1 MLNSIDA
8 VMTALRENDARP
20 YGRQRTVTAE
30 ELVDAAEQFDDTA
43 IRAMAL
49 LELMEAYEYDGE
61 RSKAPVV
68 FARVL
73 KLWDTDPDDFGEWAQ
88 QQVFWRFKWVATSLL
103 GTPDVPLAAIRR
115 WHEEMRTRYRAAGHG
130 LQPYYAQRFH
140 LAAHT
145 GEGLQDAYE
154 LWAGRPRTDLSD
166 CHACEIRAR
175 AVHHL
180 RQGDDATALEVWR
193 PVLGGEATCAEEPYL
208 SHAQALLPLVRQG
221 RLDEARSSHL
231 VGYRFARG
239 KSGLARSVGLHIEFC
254 ALSGNEPRGLEI
266 VAENRDLF
274 GVTGDPVGRLDFLTG
289 VEVLIAGLARA
300 GHGGL
305 TVSGPPGAGWTVDT
319 LLAHVHTEA
328 DALAARFDARNGT
341 DAVGRRRA
349 DRLARRPL
357 LTEPLALG
365 VRAAAAPELSA
376 VPVVPAVPARE
387 AEPEPADFAAL
398 VLRARELRLVGH
410 PDADRLW
417 LRIDERLTAQES
429 GGDGAAAVPELL
441 GGGAGPLGQVR
452 AEVAERRAHAALE
465 RAAWQEGAAAMLAA
479 GDLYE
484 REGLAG
490 RALAARTR
498 ALVAELVREDG
509 EAGEAG
515 EAGEGAGGGEA
526 GGSGGSAAPGGGG
539 VGGGGGAAAE
549 PVIDWAALDVALARA
564 EELAAAAPGATGPAI
579 TDDDYLIVLQCR
591 AYAAHQELVRV
602 LPEPPGQPPAERVE
616 RFTATVTAYRDASAA
631 RGSVRR
637 LAVARQYAAD
647 AAARQGRVA
656 EAAEELRTAVAELEQ
671 AGQPW
676 HTPRPYG
683 LLGQALAK
691 NGEHAEA
698 VEVFHRALAAAARW
712 ADDSYPFAAT
722 YLMAGHASAH
732 LGDTGAAIRS
742 LSEAA
747 SRFDRKGPEAAEDAV
762 RTRLQLADL
771 LTEADRTA
779 DAVAVLESVL
789 VEAATAGPGERLI
802 AQARL
807 DLARG
812 LFSLDE
818 DRDAAEEYL
827 RLAADLEGWTE
838 DLHLRT
844 MVASEAA
851 VALIHAD
858 RWEAAH
864 AARTRALAAHEQW
877 PQPGP
882 VLAMLRQFAR
892 LTAQQ
897 EGPAGVEPALAR
909 LAEADAV
916 RERLEREDPGADTW
930 YPRGAVHYERARV
943 HAVAE
948 QYEEALAEAER
959 AITAYEAGGEQAET
973 PRAEAV
979 RLAALIEGTD
989 LGRREAAR
997 DRLAVAA
1004 ERCRRHGLTEAA
1016 DILAELRERLAD

>member
-8 VMTALRENDARP
+8 VMTALRENDDRP

-30 ELVDAAEQFDDTA
+30 ELVDAADQFDDTA
-43 IRAMAL
+43 VRAMAL

-73 KLWDTDPDDFGEWAQ
+73 KLWDADPESFGDWAR

-103 GTPDVPLAAIRR
+103 GTPDVPLTAIRR
-115 WHEEMRTRYRAAGHG
+115 WHEEMRGRYRAAGHG

-140 LAAHT
+140 LAAHL
-145 GEGLQDAYE
+145 GEDAQDAYE
-154 LWAGRPRTDLSD
+154 LWAGRPRTELSD

-180 RQGDDATALEVWR
+180 RRGDDATALDVWR
-193 PVLGGEATCAEEPYL
+193 PVLGGEATCAEEPYV
-208 SHAQALLPLVRQG
+208 SHAEALLPLLRQG

-266 VAENRDLF
+266 LAENRDLF
-274 GVTGDPVGRLDFLTG
+274 GVTGDPVSRLAFLTG

-305 TVSGPPGAGWTVDT
+305 TVGGPPGASWTADT
-319 LLAHVHTEA
+319 LLAHLRTEA

-341 DAVGRRRA
+341 GTVSGRRR

-357 LTEPLALG
+357 LAEPLALG
-365 VRAAAAPELSA
+365 VRAAAAPELAA

-387 AEPEPADFAAL
+387 VEPEPEDFTAL
-398 VLRARELRLVGH
+398 LLRARELQLVGH
-410 PDADRLW
+410 PDGDRLW
-417 LRIDERLTAQES
+417 TRIDERVTATAE
-429 GGDGAAAVPELL
+429 GDLEALL
-441 GGGAGPLGQVR
+441 GADAGPLGR
-452 AEVAERRAHAALE
+452 LLAELAERRAHAALE
-465 RAAWQEGAAAMLAA
+465 RGDWEQGAAELLAA
-479 GDLYE
+479 GGLYR
-484 REGLAG
+484 REGLVG
-490 RALAARTR
+490 PALAARTR
-498 ALVAELVREDG
+498 ALIAELVREDEEVD
-509 EAGEAG
+509 EAGEPV
-515 EAGEGAGGGEA
+515 EVP
-526 GGSGGSAAPGGGG
+526 APA
-539 VGGGGGAAAE
+539 V
-549 PVIDWAALDVALARA
+549 DWAALDAALARA
-564 EELAAAAPGATGPAI
+564 EELSDAAASGGEPGI

-591 AYAAHQELVRV
+591 AYAAHQELVRA
-602 LPEPPGQPPAERVE
+602 LPEPPEQPPAERAA
-616 RFTATVTAYRDASAA
+616 RFAAAVTAYREAAAA

-637 LAVARQYAAD
+637 LAVARQYTAD
-647 AAARQGRVA
+647 AAARQGRTV
-656 EAAEELRTAVAELEQ
+656 EAAEELRITIAELER

-676 HTPRPYG
+676 HTPRAYG
-683 LLGQALAK
+683 LLGQALLQT
-691 NGEHAEA
+691 GEQAEA
-698 VEVFHRALAAAARW
+698 VEVLHRALAAAGRW

-722 YLMAGHASAH
+722 YLMVGHASAH
-732 LGDTGAAIRS
+732 VGDTGGAIRA

-747 SRFDRKGPEAAEDAV
+747 SRFDRKGPEAAEEAA

-789 VEAATAGPGERLI
+789 ADAATAGLGERLV

-827 RLAADLEGWTE
+827 RLAAVLEGWTE

-844 MVASEAA
+844 MVAAEAT
-851 VALIHAD
+851 VALVHAD

-864 AARTRALAAHEQW
+864 AARARALAAHEQW

-882 VLAMLRQFAR
+882 VSAMLRQFAR
-892 LTAQQ
+892 LTAQK
-897 EGPAGVEPALAR
+897 EGPDGVESALAR

-916 RERLEREDPGADTW
+916 RERLEREEPGAETW
-930 YPRGAVHYERARV
+930 YPRAAVHYERARV
-943 HAVAE
+943 RAVAGE
-948 QYEEALAEAER
+948 FEEALAEAER

-989 LGRREAAR
+989 LGRVEAAR
-997 DRLAVAA
+997 GRLAVAA
-1004 ERCRRHGLTEAA
+1004 ERCRAHGLEEAA
-1016 DILAELRERLAD
+1016 GILAELRERLTD

>member
-1 MLNSIDA
+1 MLTSIDA
-8 VMTALRENDARP
+8 VMTALRENDDRP

-43 IRAMAL
+43 VRAMAL

-61 RSKAPVV
+61 RSKSPVV

-73 KLWDTDPDDFGEWAQ
+73 RLWDTDPDGFGEWAQ

-103 GTPDVPLAAIRR
+103 GTPDVPLTAIRR
-115 WHEEMRTRYRAAGHG
+115 WHEEMRGRYRAAGHG

-140 LAAHT
+140 LAAHV
-145 GEGLQDAYE
+145 GEDVQDAYE
-154 LWAGRPRTDLSD
+154 LWAGRPRTELSD
-166 CHACEIRAR
+166 CHACEIRSR

-180 RQGDDATALEVWR
+180 RRGDDATALDVWR
-193 PVLGGEATCAEEPYL
+193 PVLAGEATCAEEPYV
-208 SHAQALLPLVRQG
+208 SHAQALLPLLRQG

-239 KSGLARSVGLHIEFC
+239 KSGMARSVGLHVEFC

-266 VAENRDLF
+266 LAENRDLF
-274 GVTGDPVGRLDFLTG
+274 GVTGDPVSRLDFLTG

-300 GHGGL
+300 GHGEL
-305 TVSGPPGAGWTVDT
+305 TVSGPPGASWTVDT
-319 LLAHVHTEA
+319 LLAHLRTEA

-341 DAVGRRRA
+341 DAVSGRRR

-357 LTEPLALG
+357 LAEPLALG
-365 VRAAAAPELSA
+365 VRASAAPELAA
-376 VPVVPAVPARE
+376 VPVVPAVPARD
-387 AEPEPADFAAL
+387 AEPEPEDFTAL
-398 VLRARELRLVGH
+398 VLRARELQLVGH
-410 PDADRLW
+410 PDAERLW
-417 LRIDERLTAQES
+417 NRIAERLAAEENGGSGDGGSES
-429 GGDGAAAVPELL
+429 GGGGTVGEGLL
-441 GGGAGPLGQVR
+441 GADAGPLGQLH
-452 AEVAERRAHAALE
+452 AELTERRAHAALDRGDWE
-465 RAAWQEGAAAMLAA
+465 EGAAELLAA
-479 GDLYE
+479 GGLYR
-484 REGLAG
+484 REGLLG

-498 ALVAELVREDG
+498 ALVAELVREDPQDEEG
-509 EAGEAG
+509 EEGPEA
-515 EAGEGAGGGEA
+515 A
-526 GGSGGSAAPGGGG
+526 
-539 VGGGGGAAAE
+539 GAAVTAA
-549 PVIDWAALDVALARA
+549 PVIDWAALDAALASA
-564 EELAAAAPGATGPAI
+564 EELAAATAAGGAPGI
-579 TDDDYLIVLQCR
+579 TDDDYLVVLQCR

-602 LPEPPGQPPAERVE
+602 LPAPPEQPPAEQAA
-616 RFTATVTAYRDASAA
+616 RFAAAVDAYRDAAEA

-647 AAARQGRVA
+647 ADARQGRTA
-656 EAAEELRTAVAELEQ
+656 EAADELRHAIAELERG
-671 AGQPW
+671 GQPW
-676 HTPRPYG
+676 HTPRAYG
-683 LLGQALAK
+683 LLGQALLQT
-691 NGEHAEA
+691 GEQAEA
-698 VEVFHRALAAAARW
+698 VEMLHRALAAAARW

-732 LGDTGAAIRS
+732 IGDTGAAIRS

-747 SRFDRKGPEAAEDAV
+747 SRFDRKGPEAAEEAA

-771 LTEADRTA
+771 LTDADRTA

-789 VEAATAGPGERLI
+789 ADADAAGLDERLV
-802 AQARL
+802 AQTRL

-812 LFSLDE
+812 LFTLDE

-827 RLAADLEGWTE
+827 RLATMLEGWTE

-851 VALIHAD
+851 VALLHAD

-882 VLAMLRQFAR
+882 VSAMLRQFAR
-892 LTAQQ
+892 LTAQKDGP
-897 EGPAGVEPALAR
+897 EGMEPALAR

-916 RERLEREDPGADTW
+916 RERLEREEPQAETW
-930 YPRGAVHYERARV
+930 YPRASVHYERARV
-943 HAVAE
+943 LAVAGRF
-948 QYEEALAEAER
+948 EEALAEAER

-989 LGRREAAR
+989 LDRRGPARERLTAAVDRCRAHGLEEAA
-997 DRLAVAA
+997 A
-1004 ERCRRHGLTEAA
+1004 
-1016 DILAELRERLAD
+1016 ILAELRERLAD

>member
-8 VMTALRENDARP
+8 VMAALRENDDRP

-43 IRAMAL
+43 VRSMAL

-61 RSKAPVV
+61 RSKSPVV

-73 KLWDTDPDDFGEWAQ
+73 KLWDTDPDGFGEWSQ

-115 WHEEMRTRYRAAGHG
+115 WHDEMRSRYRAAGHG

-140 LAAHT
+140 LAAHL
-145 GEGLQDAYE
+145 GEDVQDAYE
-154 LWAGRPRTDLSD
+154 LWAGRPRTELSD

-180 RQGDDATALEVWR
+180 RRGDDATALDVWR
-193 PVLGGEATCAEEPYL
+193 PVLSGEATCAEEPYV
-208 SHAQALLPLVRQG
+208 SHAQALLPLLRQG

-254 ALSGNEPRGLEI
+254 ALSGNEPRGLELL
-266 VAENRDLF
+266 AENRDLF
-274 GVTGDPVGRLDFLTG
+274 GMTGDPVSRLDFLTG

-300 GHGGL
+300 GHGEL
-305 TVSGPPGAGWTVDT
+305 TVSGPPGASWTVDT
-319 LLAHVHTEA
+319 LLAHLRTEA

-341 DAVGRRRA
+341 AAVSGRRR

-357 LTEPLALG
+357 LAEPLALG
-365 VRAAAAPELSA
+365 VRAAAAPELAA

-387 AEPEPADFAAL
+387 TEPEPEDFTAL
-398 VLRARELRLVGH
+398 VLRARELQLVGH

-417 LRIDERLTAQES
+417 KRIAERFTAAEEDAVE
-429 GGDGAAAVPELL
+429 DGAVEGLL
-441 GGGAGPLGQVR
+441 GAEAGTLGQLR
-452 AEVAERRAHAALE
+452 AELTERRAHDALDRGDWE
-465 RAAWQEGAAAMLAA
+465 EGAAQLLAA
-479 GDLYE
+479 GGLFR
-484 REGLAG
+484 REGLLG

-498 ALVAELVREDG
+498 ALVAELIREDPEDG
-509 EAGEAG
+509 EDGEG
-515 EAGEGAGGGEA
+515 TEADGAGGA
-526 GGSGGSAAPGGGG
+526 VAVAPSA
-539 VGGGGGAAAE
+539 
-549 PVIDWAALDVALARA
+549 PVIDWAALDAALVSAG
-564 EELAAAAPGATGPAI
+564 ELAAAPAADGAPGI
-579 TDDDYLIVLQCR
+579 TDDDYLVVLQCR
-591 AYAAHQELVRV
+591 AYAAHQELVRA
-602 LPEPPGQPPAERVE
+602 LPGRPDQPPAEQAA
-616 RFTATVTAYRDASAA
+616 RFEAAVTAYRDAAAA

-647 AAARQGRVA
+647 AAARQGRTD
-656 EAAEELRTAVAELEQ
+656 EAVEELRYTIAELERG
-671 AGQPW
+671 GQPW
-676 HTPRPYG
+676 HTPRAYG
-683 LLGQALAK
+683 LLGQALLQS
-691 NGEHAEA
+691 GEQAEA
-698 VEVFHRALAAAARW
+698 VEVLHRALAAAARW

-722 YLMAGHASAH
+722 YVMAGHASAH

-747 SRFDRKGPEAAEDAV
+747 SRFDRKGPGAAEDAA

-771 LTEADRTA
+771 LTGADRTA

-789 VEAATAGPGERLI
+789 ADGATAGLDERVL

-812 LFSLDE
+812 LFALDE
-818 DRDAAEEYL
+818 DRDAAEEFL
-827 RLAADLEGWTE
+827 RLAAILEGWTE

-851 VALIHAD
+851 VALVHAD

-882 VLAMLRQFAR
+882 VSAMLRQFAR
-892 LTAQQ
+892 LTAQK
-897 EGPAGVEPALAR
+897 EGPDGVESALAR

-916 RERLEREDPGADTW
+916 RERLEREEPGAETW
-930 YPRGAVHYERARV
+930 YPRAAVHYERTRV
-943 HAVAE
+943 HAVAGR
-948 QYEEALAEAER
+948 YEEALAEAER
-959 AITAYEAGGEQAET
+959 AIAAYEEGGEQAET

-989 LGRREAAR
+989 LGRVAAAR
-997 DRLAVAA
+997 QRLTTAA
-1004 ERCRRHGLTEAA
+1004 ERCRAHGLEEAA
-1016 DILAELRERLAD
+1016 EILTDLRERLAD

>member
-8 VMTALRENDARP
+8 VMTALRENDDRP

-43 IRAMAL
+43 VRSMAL

-73 KLWDTDPDDFGEWAQ
+73 KLWDADPESFGDWAR

-103 GTPDVPLAAIRR
+103 GTPDVPLKAIRR
-115 WHEEMRTRYRAAGHG
+115 WHEEMRGRYRAAGHG

-140 LAAHT
+140 LAAHL
-145 GEGLQDAYE
+145 GEDVQDAYE
-154 LWAGRPRTDLSD
+154 LWAGRPRTELSD

-180 RQGDDATALEVWR
+180 RRGDDATALDVWR
-193 PVLGGEATCAEEPYL
+193 PVLSGEATCAEEPYV
-208 SHAQALLPLVRQG
+208 SHAQALLPLLRQG

-266 VAENRDLF
+266 LAENRDLF
-274 GVTGDPVGRLDFLTG
+274 SVTGDPVSRLDFLTG
-289 VEVLIAGLARA
+289 VEVLIAGLDRA

-305 TVSGPPGAGWTVDT
+305 TVSGPPGASWTVDT
-319 LLAHVHTEA
+319 LLAHLRTEA

-341 DAVGRRRA
+341 GAVSGRRR

-357 LTEPLALG
+357 LAEPLALG
-365 VRAAAAPELSA
+365 VRAAAAPELAA
-376 VPVVPAVPARE
+376 VPAVPAVPARE
-387 AEPEPADFAAL
+387 VEPEPEDFTAL
-398 VLRARELRLVGH
+398 LLRARELQLVGH
-410 PDADRLW
+410 PDGDRLW
-417 LRIDERLTAQES
+417 TRIDERVTATAE
-429 GGDGAAAVPELL
+429 DGLEALL
-441 GGGAGPLGQVR
+441 GAEAGPLGR
-452 AEVAERRAHAALE
+452 LLAELAERRAHVALE
-465 RAAWQEGAAAMLAA
+465 RGDWEQGAAELLAA
-479 GDLYE
+479 GGLYR
-484 REGLAG
+484 REGLVG
-490 RALAARTR
+490 PALAARTR
-498 ALVAELVREDG
+498 ALIAELVREDDEGETGETGETG
-509 EAGEAG
+509 EAAGSERADGEVRADG
-515 EAGEGAGGGEA
+515 VRVAP
-526 GGSGGSAAPGGGG
+526 SA
-539 VGGGGGAAAE
+539 
-549 PVIDWAALDVALARA
+549 PVVDWAALDAALARA
-564 EELAAAAPGATGPAI
+564 EELSAAAASGGEPGI

-591 AYAAHQELVRV
+591 AYAAHQELVRA
-602 LPEPPGQPPAERVE
+602 LPEPPEQPPAEQAA
-616 RFTATVTAYRDASAA
+616 RFAAAVTAYREAAAA

-637 LAVARQYAAD
+637 LAVARQYTAD
-647 AAARQGRVA
+647 AAARQGRTV
-656 EAAEELRTAVAELEQ
+656 EAAEELRITIAELER

-676 HTPRPYG
+676 HTPRAYG
-683 LLGQALAK
+683 LLGQVLLQT
-691 NGEHAEA
+691 GEQAEA
-698 VEVFHRALAAAARW
+698 VEVLHRALAAAGRW
-712 ADDSYPFAAT
+712 ADESYPFAAT

-732 LGDTGAAIRS
+732 VGDTGAAIRA

-747 SRFDRKGPEAAEDAV
+747 SRFDRKGPEAAEEAA

-789 VEAATAGPGERLI
+789 ADAAAAGLGERLV
-802 AQARL
+802 AQTRL

-827 RLAADLEGWTE
+827 RLAAVLEGWTE

-844 MVASEAA
+844 MVAAEAT
-851 VALIHAD
+851 VALVHAD

-864 AARTRALAAHEQW
+864 AARARALAAHEQW

-882 VLAMLRQFAR
+882 VSAMLRQFAR
-892 LTAQQ
+892 LTAQK
-897 EGPAGVEPALAR
+897 EGPAGVESALAR

-916 RERLEREDPGADTW
+916 RERLEREEPGADTW
-930 YPRGAVHYERARV
+930 YPRAAVHYERARV
-943 HAVAE
+943 RAVAGE
-948 QYEEALAEAER
+948 FEEALAEAER

-989 LGRREAAR
+989 LGRVEAAR
-997 DRLAVAA
+997 GRLAVAA
-1004 ERCRRHGLTEAA
+1004 ERCRAHGLEEAA
-1016 DILAELRERLAD
+1016 GILAELRERLTD

>member
-1 MLNSIDA
+1 MLSSIDA

-43 IRAMAL
+43 VRAMAL

-61 RSKAPVV
+61 RSKSPVV

-73 KLWDTDPDDFGEWAQ
+73 KLWDKDPDGFGEWAQ
-88 QQVFWRFKWVATSLL
+88 QQVFWRFKWVSTSLM

-115 WHEEMRTRYRAAGHG
+115 WHEEMRSRYRAAGHG

-140 LAAHT
+140 LASHI
-145 GEGLQDAYE
+145 GEDVQDAYE
-154 LWAGRPRTDLSD
+154 LWAGRPRTELSD

-180 RQGDDATALEVWR
+180 RQGDDATALDVWR
-193 PVLGGEATCAEEPYL
+193 PVLDGEATCAEEPYV
-208 SHAQALLPLVRQG
+208 SHAQALLPLLRQG

-254 ALSGNEPRGLEI
+254 ALSGNEPRGLELL
-266 VAENRDLF
+266 AENRDLF
-274 GVTGDPVGRLDFLTG
+274 GVTGDPVSRLDFLTC
-289 VEVLIAGLARA
+289 VEVLIAALARA
-300 GHGGL
+300 GHGEL
-305 TVSGPPGAGWTVDT
+305 AVSGPPGASWTVDT
-319 LLAHVHTEA
+319 LLAHVRGEA

-341 DAVGRRRA
+341 DAVSTRRRE
-349 DRLARRPL
+349 RLAGRPL
-357 LTEPLALG
+357 LAEPLALG
-365 VRAAAAPELSA
+365 VRAAAAPELAA

-387 AEPEPADFAAL
+387 VEPEPEDFTAL

-417 LRIDERLTAQES
+417 KVIDERFTAA
-429 GGDGAAAVPELL
+429 GGSVEDTEGGPQGLLDAAA
-441 GGGAGPLGQVR
+441 GSLGQLR
-452 AEVAERRAHAALE
+452 AELAERRAHEALDRGDWE
-465 RAAWQEGAAAMLAA
+465 EGAAQLLVA
-479 GDLYE
+479 G
-484 REGLAG
+484 GLFKRDGLPG

-498 ALVAELVREDG
+498 ALVAELVRDDEGEGEGEDG
-509 EAGEAG
+509 
-515 EAGEGAGGGEA
+515 GAGPA
-526 GGSGGSAAPGGGG
+526 
-539 VGGGGGAAAE
+539 V
-549 PVIDWAALDVALARA
+549 DWPALDAALARA
-564 EELAAAAPGATGPAI
+564 EQLAAAGAAGGAPGI
-579 TDDDYLIVLQCR
+579 SDDDYLIVLQCR
-591 AYAAHQELVRV
+591 AYAAHQQLVRA
-602 LPEPPGQPPAERVE
+602 LPEPPQPPPAERAA
-616 RFTATVTAYRDASAA
+616 RFAATVTAYREAAAA

-647 AAARQGRVA
+647 AAARQGRTV
-656 EAAEELRTAVAELEQ
+656 EAAAELRVVIAELEQ
-671 AGQPW
+671 GGQPW
-676 HTPRPYG
+676 HTPRAYG
-683 LLGQALAK
+683 LLGQALLQD
-691 NGEHAEA
+691 GERAEA
-698 VEVFHRALAAAARW
+698 VEVLHRALAAAARW
-712 ADDSYPFAAT
+712 ADESYPFAAT
-722 YLMAGHASAH
+722 YLMVGHASAH
-732 LGDTGAAIRS
+732 LGDTGGAIRA

-747 SRFDRKGPEAAEDAV
+747 SRFDRMGPEAVEDAA

-771 LTEADRTA
+771 LTGADRTA

-789 VEAATAGPGERLI
+789 AGAAAAPAAADPAAPAAGALDERLL

-812 LFSLDE
+812 LFALDE

-827 RLAADLEGWTE
+827 RLAAVLEGWTE

-851 VALIHAD
+851 VALVHAD

-864 AARTRALAAHEQW
+864 AARARALAAHEQW

-882 VLAMLRQFAR
+882 VSAMLRQFAR
-892 LTAQQ
+892 MTAQKD
-897 EGPAGVEPALAR
+897 GPDGVEPALAR

-916 RERLEREDPGADTW
+916 RERLEREEPGAETW
-930 YPRGAVHYERARV
+930 YPRAAVHYERARV
-943 HAVAE
+943 YAVGAR
-948 QYEEALAEAER
+948 YEEALAEAER
-959 AITAYEAGGEQAET
+959 AIAGYEEGGEQAET

-989 LGRREAAR
+989 LGRVAAAR
-997 DRLAVAA
+997 ERLTVAV
-1004 ERCRRHGLTEAA
+1004 ERCRAHGMEEAA
-1016 DILAELRERLAD
+1016 SILAELRERLAQ